1 MKLGLKN
8 NEVVIVP
15 YDKEWKDE
23 FNKAKTE
30 IIQYTNLKPN
40 LIEHIGSTSIEGIQ
54 AKPVIDILIGVDS
67 LTTLDKAFFKNLQ
80 NAEFYKL
87 KVERPNE
94 IVCAKFTDETFEI
107 KTHFIHIV
115 EFEKEKWNQMLFF
128 RDYLKTNQD
137 IKEQYENLKVS
148 FFNTS
153 LRGINSYTDYKEQF
167 VQSVFE
173 QMKSK

>member
-15 YDKEWKDE
+15 FDKEWKDE
-23 FNKAKTE
+23 FNKTKTE
-30 IIQYTNLKPN
+30 IIQNTNLTPTQ
-40 LIEHIGSTSIEGIQ
+40 IEHIGSTSIEGIR
-54 AKPVIDILIGVDS
+54 AKPIIDILIGVDS
-67 LTTLDKAFFKNLQ
+67 LTTLDKAFFKDLQ
-80 NAEFYKL
+80 NIGFYRL

-128 RDYLKTNQD
+128 RDYLNINQD
-137 IKEQYENLKVS
+137 IKEQYENLKES
-148 FFNTS
+148 FFSTD
-153 LRGINSYTDYKEQF
+153 LKGINSYTDYKEQF
-167 VQSVFE
+167 VQSIFE
-173 QMKSK
+173 RMTSK

>member
-15 YDKEWKDE
+15 YAPEWKDE

-30 IIQYTNLKPN
+30 ILQTTHLKPN
-40 LIEHIGSTSIEGIQ
+40 QIEHIGSTSIEGIR
-54 AKPVIDILIGVDS
+54 AKPIIDLLIGVES
-67 LTTLDKAFFKNLQ
+67 LASLDKTFFKNLQ
-80 NAEFYKL
+80 SAGFYRL

-115 EFEKEKWNQMLFF
+115 ELEKEKWNQMLFF
-128 RDYLKTNQD
+128 RDYLNTNQD
-137 IKEQYENLKVS
+137 MKEQYENLKES
-148 FFNTS
+148 FFSTE
-153 LRGINSYTDYKEQF
+153 LKGIQSYTDYKEQF

>member
-15 YDKEWKDE
+15 FDKEWKDE
-23 FNKAKTE
+23 FNKTKTE
-30 IIQYTNLKPN
+30 IIQNTNLTPTQ
-40 LIEHIGSTSIEGIQ
+40 IEHIGSTSIEGIR
-54 AKPVIDILIGVDS
+54 AKPIIDILIGVDS
-67 LTTLDKAFFKNLQ
+67 LTTLDKAFFKDLQ
-80 NAEFYKL
+80 NIGFYRL

-128 RDYLKTNQD
+128 RDYLNINQD
-137 IKEQYENLKVS
+137 IKEQYEN
-148 FFNTS
+148 
-153 LRGINSYTDYKEQF
+153 
-167 VQSVFE
+167 
-173 QMKSK
+173 